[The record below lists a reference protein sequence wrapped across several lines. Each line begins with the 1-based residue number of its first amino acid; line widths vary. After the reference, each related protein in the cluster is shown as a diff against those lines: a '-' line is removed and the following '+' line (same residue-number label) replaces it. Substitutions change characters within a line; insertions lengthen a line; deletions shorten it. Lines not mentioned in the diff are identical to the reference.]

1 MTDNPKPLPQLAGVH
16 AYVPGEAPK
25 NTGGKTYKLASNE
38 NPLGIPRWRRRSTPN
53 SPPRWS
59 FIPMAPRAS

>member
-38 NPLGIPRWRRRSTPN
+38 NPLGAS
-53 SPPRWS
+53 
-59 FIPMAPRAS
+59 PRAS